1 MMCRRLALRATTA
14 LLLATSLTACASM
27 SVEPMAKG
35 EAPQAVGPAARDN
48 RTPMD
53 PVFACYRDGLA
64 GKGRRPVIGVGDVK
78 DYTGKFSNI
87 EGNAITQGGALM
99 VYSALGKFGDRVRL
113 AERSDPTIAEREL
126 VYTDKRQ
133 LGDGDTHKLPGKN
146 TEPVKWVP
154 YFGGSI
160 IGSDYFIVGGITE
173 LNYNIHSG
181 GAEIG
186 VNNVGPKL
194 RTFTQSVAV
203 DLRIVDT
210 RSLIVQKT
218 VSLTKQYVGYET
230 GFGTFRFF
238 GSDLFDINLGAKGQ
252 EPLQLGIRATLE
264 EATLRLVATVLR
276 SDPGSCLASK
286 MTGQPGSADIALA
299 EPSAAPAAGQAVAS
313 NRSHFSLP

>member
-1 MMCRRLALRATTA
+1 MIARRLALRAATA
-14 LLLATSLTACASM
+14 LLFATSLTACTSM
-27 SVEPMAKG
+27 QLERMVAG
-35 EAPQAVGPAARDN
+35 EAPQAIGPAAREN

-53 PVFACYRDGLA
+53 PVFACYQDGLA
-64 GKGRRPVIGVGDVK
+64 GKGKGPVIGVGDVK
-78 DYTGKFSNI
+78 DYTGKFSNV

-99 VYSALGKFGDRVRL
+99 VYSALGKLGDRVRL
-113 AERSDPTIAEREL
+113 AERFDPTIADREL

-133 LGDGDTHKLPGKN
+133 LGDGQAHKLPGKN
-146 TEPVKWVP
+146 AEPVKWVP

-186 VNNVGPKL
+186 VNNVGPKV

-252 EPLQLGIRATLE
+252 EPLQLGIRTTLE
-264 EATLRLVATVLR
+264 EATLRLVGTVLR
-276 SDPGSCLASK
+276 SDPTSCLVSK
-286 MTGQPGSADIALA
+286 LPGQSGLSDAVIAGH
-299 EPSAAPAAGQAVAS
+299 SAAPAARQAVAS
-313 NRSHFSLP
+313 NRPRYSPP